1 MWNMEIKTDVHVQSA
16 PFQVYLMADGGKVGM
31 TRIDNECNTAV
42 HIPKDRN
49 AHGTNT
55 YLTWFDTD
63 NVRKLQRELDGA

>member
-1 MWNMEIKTDVHVQSA
+1 
-16 PFQVYLMADGGKVGM
+16 MADGGKVGM